1 MLDVALRNEIVR
13 TVKSAMVEVHEMYDE
28 QWVTGRELGEVVS
41 CFSPYWLKNYGRLLP
56 RTSIEVLKNDGTAAR
71 TGYIYPLH
79 KIQRLLAEGK
89 IRIIEEPENSD
100 DNNCLCNRDKA
111 SGRVRELGD

>member
-13 TVKSAMVEVHEMYDE
+13 TVKSAMAEVKEMYEE
-28 QWVTGRELGEVVS
+28 QWVTSKELGETIS
-41 CFSPYWLKNYGRLLP
+41 CFTPYWMKTYGRLLP
-56 RTSIEVLKNDGTAAR
+56 RTTIEVLKNDGTAAR

-89 IRIIEEPENSD
+89 IRIIEEPEN
-100 DNNCLCNRDKA
+100 
-111 SGRVRELGD
+111 E